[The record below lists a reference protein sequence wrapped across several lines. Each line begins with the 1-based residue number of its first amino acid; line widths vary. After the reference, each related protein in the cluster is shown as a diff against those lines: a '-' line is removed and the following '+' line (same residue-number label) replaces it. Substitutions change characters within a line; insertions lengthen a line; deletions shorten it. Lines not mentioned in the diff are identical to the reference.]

1 MGFIYTRTHTQN
13 VRCFLYHASSLAKS
27 DFPYKLTNK
36 SIRKKGANS
45 TETFAGHS
53 TYLYRDTYTWH
64 TWLTNIYS
72 YTHMYTHIC
81 TSFVCMVCGI
91 LFMRCLCK
99 RFRNK
104 CWIFNANIKQK
115 IVFLLPDDLCERF
128 IRVER
133 ICILD
138 TFVSRDNNIKVFK
151 GFYGEYLLDRR

>member
-1 MGFIYTRTHTQN
+1 MMTTTIVPLLKMAMIIPAWMTVFFQLLEAMEATAAI
-13 VRCFLYHASSLAKS
+13 
-27 DFPYKLTNK
+27 
-36 SIRKKGANS
+36 
-45 TETFAGHS
+45 S